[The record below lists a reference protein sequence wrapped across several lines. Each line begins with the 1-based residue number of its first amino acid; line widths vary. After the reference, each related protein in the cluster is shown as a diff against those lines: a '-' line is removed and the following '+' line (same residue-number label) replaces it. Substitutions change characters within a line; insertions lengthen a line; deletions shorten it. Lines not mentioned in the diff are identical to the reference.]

1 MGPRRDP
8 ELIGSLISKG
18 KGHDASGQ
26 HDCLPYNESINFL
39 GWRAEALPSP
49 LPSQRSVSKV
59 DRGKKEMVLVKKRI

>member
-8 ELIGSLISKG
+8 ELIGSLISKR

-39 GWRAEALPSP
+39 GWRAEALLSP
-49 LPSQRSVSKV
+49 LPSQRSVA
-59 DRGKKEMVLVKKRI
+59 RLIEEKKKWCW